1 VIRRLSGLA
10 IGLAL
15 GLGVAGGAQAAVEH
29 DEVGNATRF
38 FNNGVVAPQDVG
50 PGIDVIH
57 GTISGAD
64 QGDLYRLEFDVGG
77 ALVIRGRG
85 TTGPLIPTLFLFDA
99 SGAGLLADA
108 GGVLDARIDVTI
120 APGIY
125 YIGIGDVPLQAVD
138 TDGTIWP
145 APGTAG
151 APPADFGTLDFLDHT
166 GTAGVSSG
174 NYRIFLSMPT
184 AGTPLAVPAPATAG
198 LLGLALAGLAAI
210 RRRNPR
216 PLAGEGAE
224 RSEAGEG
231 DGAVSAVTASAT

>member
-10 IGLAL
+10 CGIGLAL
-15 GLGVAGGAQAAVEH
+15 GLASSAQAAVEH

-57 GTISGAD
+57 GTISGGD

-99 SGAGLLADA
+99 SGTGLLADA

-120 APGIY
+120 APGTY

-145 APGTAG
+145 APNTAG
-151 APPADFGTLDFLDHT
+151 APPADFGTLNFLDHT
-166 GTAGVSSG
+166 GTAVSSG
-174 NYRIFLSMPT
+174 NYRIFLSIAT
-184 AGTPLAVPAPATAG
+184 AGTPLDVPAPAGLG
-198 LLGLALAGLAAI
+198 LLGVGVAGFAAMRG
-210 RRRNPR
+210 RRARGLVPLTLPR
-216 PLAGEGAE
+216 
-224 RSEAGEG
+224 
-231 DGAVSAVTASAT
+231 

>member
-1 VIRRLSGLA
+1 MPNSCAAGGKQGAEESVVIRRLSGLA
-10 IGLAL
+10 CGIGLAL
-15 GLGVAGGAQAAVEH
+15 GLAGSVQAAVEH

-57 GTISGAD
+57 GTISGGD

-77 ALVIRGRG
+77 ALLIRGRG

-138 TDGTIWP
+138 TDGTVWP

-166 GTAGVSSG
+166 GTAVSSG
-174 NYRIFLSMPT
+174 NYRIFLSIAT
-184 AGTPLAVPAPATAG
+184 AGRPLDVPAPAGLG
-198 LLGLALAGLAAI
+198 LLGVGLAGLAAT
-210 RRRNPR
+210 RWKSPLPPR
-216 PLAGEGAE
+216 GRGCRA
-224 RSEAGEG
+224 
-231 DGAVSAVTASAT
+231 